1 MHMNFNVILDNIMIA
16 FLRKIFLLF
25 VLWVNMMPIY
35 ARFVPDYKILFEYL
49 QRPAPDTLSLD
60 YLKSF
65 PKFRCIFHDGF
76 DRLDTIPRDRET
88 GELRKFFSIGNDSI
102 LGRNSFQNTRA
113 YSYLDLK
120 LNNDT
125 FAIGIKDN
133 AYAYNKVDDKNNN
146 RIFRLIDTSRKD
158 YGFLIAKSSEMNA
171 DAKVAFRVKD
181 KSNYY
186 YAKITAYEISL
197 FLVTNNRQR
206 RIFKKSIINSKC
218 LYGLIEGDEIYLYAD
233 YRFIGK
239 QPISRFRGST
249 SCGLLFIGKEKS
261 EVDDFAVNYLDSWT
275 DNHVDEEF
283 EKGILGKKNVG
294 WYETESGMLKV
305 YQTYTNHSNF
315 SLRYQLDYYE
325 YEEWEKHKIGNSRR
339 TEIVPRTENA
349 APLDSWICS
358 FDILFPGKDD
368 GNEYYKKDSL
378 DELFW
383 QQHAPVNINTLSPN
397 VALYLRNDIITFQ
410 ALSRRILRHD
420 RLHNKSHRDY
430 HMNGVIALLVDSL
443 TGNKGIREI
452 ERGKWHRF
460 TIFIKEGY
468 SENQLPRSI
477 VYMDGKKVIDWFIPN
492 MQNCGEQS
500 TYLKIG
506 IYKWPWAHLQKRVDV
521 KQRVLY
527 YDNLMYLR

>member
-1 MHMNFNVILDNIMIA
+1 M
-16 FLRKIFLLF
+16 
-25 VLWVNMMPIY
+25 LWVNIMPLY
-35 ARFVPDYKILFEYL
+35 AKFVPDYKVLFDNL
-49 QRPAPDTLSLD
+49 QSPALDALSID
-60 YLKSF
+60 YLKNL

-76 DRLDTIPRDRET
+76 DRLDTIPRDKRT
-88 GELRKFFSIGNDSI
+88 GELRKFFSIGNDSV

-146 RIFRLIDTSRKD
+146 RIFRLIDTHRKN
-158 YGFLIAKSSEMNA
+158 YGFLIARTSDMNA

-181 KSNYY
+181 NRNYY
-186 YAKITAYEISL
+186 YAQITANEISL
-197 FLVTNNRQR
+197 FLVVNNGQR

-218 LYGLIEGDEIYLYAD
+218 LYGLIEGNEIYLYAD

-239 QPISRFRGST
+239 QPVSRFGEST
-249 SCGLLFIGKEKS
+249 RCGLLFICKEKS
-261 EVDDFAVNYLDSWT
+261 EVDDFVVNYLDSWT
-275 DNHVDEEF
+275 DNHIDEEF
-283 EKGILGKKNVG
+283 EKGRLGKKYIG
-294 WYETESGMLKV
+294 WYETERGMLNANK
-305 YQTYTNHSNF
+305 THTNHSNF

-339 TEIVPRTENA
+339 TEIVPRTDNA

-368 GNEYYKKDSL
+368 GEEYYKIDFL

-383 QQHAPVNINTLSPN
+383 QQHAPGNINTLSPN

-410 ALSRRILRHD
+410 ALSRSILRHD

-430 HMNGVIALLVDSL
+430 HMNGEIALLVDSL

>member
-1 MHMNFNVILDNIMIA
+1 MNGLLRQFVFFFTLWGNV
-16 FLRKIFLLF
+16 
-25 VLWVNMMPIY
+25 MPIY
-35 ARFVPDYKILFEYL
+35 TSPVSDYRVLFDNL

-60 YLKSF
+60 YLKSL

-76 DRLDTIPRDRET
+76 DRLETIPRDKKT
-88 GELRKFFSIGNDSI
+88 GELRKFFSIGNDRI
-102 LGRNSFQNTRA
+102 LGKNSFQNTRA
-113 YSYLDLK
+113 YSYMDLR
-120 LNNDT
+120 LNNND

-133 AYAYNKVDDKNNN
+133 AYAYNKVDNNNKN

-158 YGFLIAKSSEMNA
+158 YGFLIAKSSNMNA

-181 KSNYY
+181 KRNYY
-186 YAKITAYEISL
+186 YAQITAFTVSL
-197 FLVTNNRQR
+197 FQVINDRQR
-206 RIFKKSIINSKC
+206 RIFKKRILNSKC
-218 LYGLIEGDEIYLYAD
+218 LYGLIKGEEIYLYAD

-239 QPISRFRGST
+239 QPISWFRDFT
-249 SCGLLFIGKEKS
+249 RCGLLFIGKEKS
-261 EVDDFAVNYLDSWT
+261 EIDDFAVNYLDSWI
-275 DNHVDEEF
+275 DNHVDEDF
-283 EKGILGKKNVG
+283 EKGRLDNINIG
-294 WYETESGMLKV
+294 WYETEIGMLNV
-305 YQTYTNHSNF
+305 NQTLTNHSNF

-358 FDILFPGKDD
+358 FDILFPGKDNGD
-368 GNEYYKKDSL
+368 EYYKKDFL

-383 QQHAPVNINTLSPN
+383 QQHAPGNINTLSPN
-397 VALYLRNDIITFQ
+397 VALYLKNDTITFQ
-410 ALSRRILRHD
+410 ALSRSILRHD

-430 HMNGVIALLVDSL
+430 QMNGEFAMLADSL

-460 TIFIKEGY
+460 TIYIKESY

-477 VYMDGKKVIDWFIPN
+477 VYLDGKKVIDWFVPN

-506 IYKWPWAHLQKRVDV
+506 IYKWPWAHKQKRVDV